1 MRLVVE
7 TGSFTTEWAFID
19 KSQVIGTAETE
30 VINPILQSR
39 REISRLVRLNL
50 PQAFFHQKYE
60 KVFYYGVGCGT
71 PERKRIVEASLV
83 TQFKSPIIVHSVL
96 YAVARGK
103 LQDRRGVAC
112 VLGNHSGSGL
122 YDGTEILDYILSGGY
137 IMGDEG
143 SASVLGRMFIADVL
157 RDIPPSELKIAF
169 YNHFKLS
176 DAKIHAIIYEHPQ
189 PEPEQF
195 FVAVSNFLKEHQEH
209 SYVRELVLNNFRDFF
224 ARCVKRYK
232 YEGLPICVV
241 GHTACDFKPLL
252 KKVAKEF
259 NANLEDNITHT
270 PMEGLVEYHLNH
282 PEI

>member
-1 MRLVVE
+1 MRLIVE
-7 TGSFTTEWAFID
+7 TGSFATEWAVID
-19 KSQVIGTAETE
+19 KSRVISTAETE

-39 REISRLVRLNL
+39 REISRLVRLKL
-50 PQAFFHQKYE
+50 PAFLFHQKYE

-71 PERKRIVEASLV
+71 SERKRIVEASLV
-83 TQFKSPIIVHSVL
+83 TQFKSPINVHSVL

-103 LQDRRGVAC
+103 LQNRKGIAC

-122 YDGTEILDYILSGGY
+122 YDGKEITDFILSGGY

-143 SASVLGRMFIADVL
+143 SAAVLGRMFIADLL
-157 RDIPPSELKIAF
+157 RDIPPSELVRGF
-169 YNHFKLS
+169 YTYSKLNE
-176 DAKIHAIIYEHPQ
+176 AKIHDIIYKHPQ
-189 PEPEQF
+189 PEPEHF
-195 FVAVSNFLKEHQEH
+195 FVSVSQFLKGHLEH

-241 GHTACDFKPLL
+241 GHTACDFNPLL

-259 NANLEDNITHT
+259 NANLEDNITKT